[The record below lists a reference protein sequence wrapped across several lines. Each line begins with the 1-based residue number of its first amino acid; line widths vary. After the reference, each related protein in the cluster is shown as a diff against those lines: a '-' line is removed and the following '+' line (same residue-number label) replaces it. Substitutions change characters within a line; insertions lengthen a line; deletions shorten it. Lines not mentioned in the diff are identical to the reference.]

1 MESSFDDEL
10 GYDSDDKFEDD
21 NRTHVGDER
30 EQKKEQVRKCPLF
43 KPVTKAEHIYFK
55 KDMLFTTPKKF
66 KEAITDYAIHG
77 GWGIR
82 FVKNDLQKVRTVC
95 QEGCKFVAY
104 LTKLPRERSYQLRT
118 LTLGRS

>member
-1 MESSFDDEL
+1 MR
-10 GYDSDDKFEDD
+10 KFP
-21 NRTHVGDER
+21 V
-30 EQKKEQVRKCPLF
+30 F
-43 KPVTKAEHIYFK
+43 KPMAKAGHIYFK
-55 KDMLFTTPKKF
+55 KDMLIITPKQF

-82 FVKNDLQKVRTVC
+82 FVKNDLQKVKTVC

-104 LTKLPRERSYQLRT
+104 LTKLPREMSYQLRT

>member
-1 MESSFDDEL
+1 MSL
-10 GYDSDDKFEDD
+10 GIIVMISLRMITRYMWKMKE
-21 NRTHVGDER
+21 NK
-30 EQKKEQVRKCPLF
+30 KKEQVRKFSVF
-43 KPVTKAEHIYFK
+43 KPMAKAEHIYFK
-55 KDMLFTTPKKF
+55 KDMLIITPKQF

-77 GWGIR
+77 GGGIR
-82 FVKNDLQKVRTVC
+82 FVKNGLQKVKTVC